1 MRQKDPISN
10 SLTISGYKFSCG
22 STDGP
27 ASATHARPYNRQPAQ
42 GESCEFCAGSLRH
55 RHDTEALRLVR
66 QAADLL
72 RSTKDHSAEI
82 EAQAQA
88 FADRAVA
95 ELKEARERIQSL
107 ESDCER
113 LGSLLADTKD
123 QAYAAKRAL
132 KQSVA
137 RLAAME
143 LSCQPLKNAHD
154 LLSTARPR
162 RKACSCGSRMQSG
175 LRFWNRCALLR
186 SPLRLSK

>member
-1 MRQKDPISN
+1 MVRLRQHMRDHITDSSPKAKVVS
-10 SLTISGYKFSCG
+10 FS
-22 STDGP
+22 P
-27 ASATHARPYNRQPAQ
+27 ARCATAN
-42 GESCEFCAGSLRH
+42 
-55 RHDTEALRLVR
+55 DTEALRLVW

-143 LSCQPLKNAHD
+143 LSCQPLKNAQD
-154 LLSTARPR
+154 LLSTARPG

-175 LRFWNRCALLR
+175 QRF
-186 SPLRLSK
+186 

>member
-1 MRQKDPISN
+1 MVRLRQHMRDHITD
-10 SLTISGYKFSCG
+10 SLPKTKVVSFG
-22 STDGP
+22 
-27 ASATHARPYNRQPAQ
+27 AARSVTANNP
-42 GESCEFCAGSLRH
+42 
-55 RHDTEALRLVR
+55 DTEALRLVR

-113 LGSLLADTKD
+113 LSSLLADAKD
-123 QAYAAKRAL
+123 QAYAAERAL
-132 KQSVA
+132 KQSEA

-143 LSCQPLKNAHD
+143 TH
-154 LLSTARPR
+154 LSTAQERARSAEHRASGAEGMLMRVEDAIRTEILKPR
-162 RKACSCGSRMQSG
+162 RSTS
-175 LRFWNRCALLR
+175 
-186 SPLRLSK
+186 LSAAA